1 MRCSERSA
9 NRSGKC
15 RDAFCTSRTTRNRR
29 PPRRYWDRTQ
39 ARDSWWQPTTRPPRT
54 STKGGVR
61 VVGCQSSLKVTIH
74 VGGADGG
81 KSRNGQDRV
90 SHDR

>member
-1 MRCSERSA
+1 MSFSERSA
-9 NRSGKC
+9 NRSGKY
-15 RDAFCTSRTTRNRR
+15 RNAFHTSRTTSNRR
-29 PPRRYWDRTQ
+29 PPRQYWDRSH

-74 VGGADGG
+74 VGGADGDQ
-81 KSRNGQDRV
+81 SRNGQDRV
-90 SHDR
+90 SDDR

>member
-54 STKGGVR
+54 CKIGGVGL
-61 VVGCQSSLKVTIH
+61 VGCQSSLMGNYPCGR
-74 VGGADGG
+74 GGRRSVQ
-81 KSRNGQDRV
+81 KWSGQGQ
-90 SHDR
+90 S